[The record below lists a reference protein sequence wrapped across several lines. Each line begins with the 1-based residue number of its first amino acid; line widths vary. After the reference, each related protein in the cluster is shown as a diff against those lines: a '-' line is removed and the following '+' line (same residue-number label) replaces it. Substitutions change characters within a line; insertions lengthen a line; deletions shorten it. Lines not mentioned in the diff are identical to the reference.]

1 MGLVSRVVEAAGIPT
16 VCISTGRDLTA
27 QVKPPRSLFL
37 NFPMGNSFGRSGDAA
52 TQAQVLRMALDL
64 VVSATEPGVLI
75 DAPLTWHEQV
85 RFNLKPADREEQ
97 LKK

>member
-1 MGLVSRVVEAAGIPT
+1 MGLVSRVVEEAGIPT

-37 NFPMGNSFGRSGDAA
+37 NFPMGNSFGRSGDIA
-52 TQAQVLRMALDL
+52 TQTQVLRMALDL
-64 VVSATEPGVLI
+64 VVTATQGGVLV
-75 DAPLTWHEQV
+75 DAPLKWHEP
-85 RFNLKPADREEQ
+85 FTLDLPPADREEQ